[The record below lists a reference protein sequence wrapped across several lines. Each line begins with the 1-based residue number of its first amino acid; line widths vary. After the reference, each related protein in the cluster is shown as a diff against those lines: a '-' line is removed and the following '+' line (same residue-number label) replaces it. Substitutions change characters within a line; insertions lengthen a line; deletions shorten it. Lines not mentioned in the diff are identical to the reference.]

1 MFFTIKKTLSLL
13 EKKEKKQFLKLII
26 CMFFA
31 SALEILG
38 LASIFPLINFL
49 TNQETTLNLFNHY
62 FADNYMIY
70 LVCLIFIIYLLKN
83 IFLSFYYW
91 LENTFAYNT
100 RFNLGVRL
108 YSGYLNSPY
117 KFHLENNSSV
127 LITKIVQETSIF
139 GSAIIS
145 LSSLITEIMVVSG
158 ITLLLIIMKPQETF
172 YVIIIIST
180 VSLIFYYLTKKIS
193 SNLGKLLV
201 EEQKNKMRF

>member
-70 LVCLIFIIYLLKN
+70 LVCQ
-83 IFLSFYYW
+83 
-91 LENTFAYNT
+91 
-100 RFNLGVRL
+100 
-108 YSGYLNSPY
+108 YS
-117 KFHLENNSSV
+117 
-127 LITKIVQETSIF
+127 
-139 GSAIIS
+139 
-145 LSSLITEIMVVSG
+145 
-158 ITLLLIIMKPQETF
+158 
-172 YVIIIIST
+172 
-180 VSLIFYYLTKKIS
+180 
-193 SNLGKLLV
+193 
-201 EEQKNKMRF
+201 

>member
-1 MFFTIKKTLSLL
+1 
-13 EKKEKKQFLKLII
+13 
-26 CMFFA
+26 MFFA

-127 LITKIVQETSIF
+127 LITKIVQETSIL
-139 GSAIIS
+139 A
-145 LSSLITEIMVVSG
+145 V
-158 ITLLLIIMKPQETF
+158 Q
-172 YVIIIIST
+172 
-180 VSLIFYYLTKKIS
+180 
-193 SNLGKLLV
+193 LLV
-201 EEQKNKMRF
+201 